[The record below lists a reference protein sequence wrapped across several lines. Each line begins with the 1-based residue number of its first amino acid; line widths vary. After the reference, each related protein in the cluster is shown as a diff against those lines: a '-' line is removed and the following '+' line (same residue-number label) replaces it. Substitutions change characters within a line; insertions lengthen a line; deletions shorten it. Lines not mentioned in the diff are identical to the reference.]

1 MSFRRIF
8 EYTCNI
14 CSRLG
19 TNENYGGPP
28 GFKYFY
34 SLSDGIY
41 HACPICAETICA
53 ANLGNINKKDDKH
66 LVILDRN
73 IIPETLILINQ

>member
-14 CSRLG
+14 CCIKE
-19 TNENYGGPP
+19 TDENYGGPP

-34 SLSDGIY
+34 SNLDGIY
-41 HACPICAETICA
+41 HACSNCVETICA

-66 LVILDRN
+66 LVILDKN
-73 IIPETLILINQ
+73 IIPETLALFN